1 MKALVVTEFQKPMQV
16 LEMPDPTVPGDG
28 IILRVEANGICR
40 SDWHLWNGD
49 WSWVGLD
56 LELPHVMGHE
66 YAGVVEAVGRDVR
79 KFHVGDRVVVP
90 FGLGDGTCEQC
101 VAGHSNVCD
110 NLLQSGVD
118 FWGGYG
124 RYAAIPRADFNVVP
138 VPDNLDFESVA
149 GLGCR
154 YVTAFH
160 GVVDQA
166 HVQPGEWVAVHG
178 CGGIGLSAIQI
189 ASAMGANVLAV
200 DVNDDALA
208 LAKDLGAV
216 ATINARATDAAEEI
230 KEFTKGGA
238 HVSVDAL
245 GIPAT
250 CQNSVNSLRKR
261 GRHLQIGLTGAE
273 EAGQIALPIDVI
285 VQKELS
291 IIGSLGMQ
299 ASRFPS
305 LLRMM
310 ERGIL
315 QPGKL
320 VTRRI
325 GVEDASESIISMGGF
340 SSVGITVLNR
350 W

>member
-16 LEMPDPTVPGDG
+16 MEMPDPDVPNDG

-56 LELPHVMGHE
+56 LALPHVMGHE
-66 YAGVVEAVGRDVR
+66 YAGVVEAVGRDVK
-79 KFHVGDRVVVP
+79 KFQVGDRVVVP

-101 VAGHSNVCD
+101 VSGHSNVCD

-124 RYAAIPRADFNVVP
+124 RYAAIPRADFNVVH
-138 VPDNLDFESVA
+138 VPENVDFESVA

-166 HVQPGEWVAVHG
+166 RIQPGEWVAVHG

-208 LAKDLGAV
+208 LATDLGAV
-216 ATINARATDAAEEI
+216 AAINARATDAAQEI
-230 KEFTKGGA
+230 KEFTSGGA

-250 CQNSVNSLRKR
+250 CQNSINSLRKR

-291 IIGSLGMQ
+291 IVGSLGMQ

-320 VTRRI
+320 VTRTI